1 MPMTLRVL
9 IVDDEPDVVEFLS
22 DTLRAA
28 GYVTASA
35 ATFEEGKRLLATMP
49 PDVLIAD
56 VRLGHFN
63 GLQLVVIR
71 PGSTAAIVVSGF
83 WDRTLEEEARRNGA
97 AYLLKP
103 VAGDQLTEA
112 VRQALEQR
120 TPPAPAA

>member
-1 MPMTLRVL
+1 MALRVL
-9 IVDDEPDVVEFLS
+9 IVDDDADVVEFLS
-22 DTLRAA
+22 VTLRTA

-49 PDVLIAD
+49 PPDVLITD

-63 GLQLVVIR
+63 GLQLVMIR
-71 PGSTAAIVVSGF
+71 PGSTAAVVVSGF
-83 WDRTLEEEARRNGA
+83 WDPTLDEEARRNGA
-97 AYLLKP
+97 VFLLKP
-103 VAGDQLTEA
+103 VAGDQLVEA